1 MGKTYLRSFLENIV
15 SFVYENFSRSNLMR
29 VQKAVLF
36 WGLISL
42 LILSTLPALA
52 ESGGIVLGDSADV
65 FTVDAGITVSNGV
78 GSGVEAGGGND
89 QITNNGVISSLVF
102 GIDGGV
108 GNDSLTNNGEIRDG
122 EVGLYGSRGDDT
134 LTNNGVIIGVT
145 NGIEGG
151 VGNNTV
157 INTGTINA
165 LVRSGILNTGSVT
178 NRPSGQ
184 IYGWS
189 HGIEAGGNITNSG
202 YTHGTLGHGIL
213 GSNGRDTIV
222 NTAEG
227 IASGG
232 SGVGINAWGGNDI
245 IENYGLVEGD
255 INGWLGNDRI
265 IIYGGVVTGVIS
277 GGADRNTLVFA
288 ATVSAQDLAS
298 LSQRLADADP
308 AIGSIT
314 INGVEYRWAYFSV
327 IENKLVARR

>member
-1 MGKTYLRSFLENIV
+1 
-15 SFVYENFSRSNLMR
+15 MR
-29 VQKAVLF
+29 IQKAVVL
-36 WGLISL
+36 WGLIFL
-42 LILSTLPALA
+42 LIVSSLPVLA
-52 ESGGIVLGDSADV
+52 ESGGIVLSDSADV

-108 GNDSLTNNGEIRDG
+108 GNDTLTNNGEIRDG
-122 EVGLYGSRGDDT
+122 EVGLYGSRGDDS
-134 LTNNGVIIGVT
+134 LTNNGTIIGVT

-157 INTGTINA
+157 INNGAINA

-178 NRPSGQ
+178 NNPGGQ

-189 HGIEAGGNITNSG
+189 HGIEAGGRIVNSG
-202 YTHGTLGHGIL
+202 YTNGTLGHGIL
-213 GSNGRDTIV
+213 GSSGRDTII

-232 SGVGINAWGGNDI
+232 SGVGINAWSGNDT

-288 ATVSAQDLAS
+288 AMVSAQDLVS

-308 AIGSIT
+308 NLGSIT
-314 INGVEYRWAYFSV
+314 INGVTYHWAYFST
-327 IENKLVARR
+327 IENRLVARP